1 VATILIIEDELNI
14 AAALQRCIESA
25 GHTCQ
30 TATTGNSGLQAFHQI
45 QPDLIILDLK
55 LPDIHGLEVCTK
67 IRHAKC
73 AKVPYILMLT
83 VQTEEVDRII
93 GYSTGADD
101 YMPKPFSPQ
110 ELIVRIRA
118 LLRRDQWREELTPA
132 QMIATPHLQINLD
145 RRTVETRSSPTSQWL
160 KASLSPLEF
169 EVLVEMARHP
179 GRVWS
184 REQLLRLWESG
195 GYEDPRVVDS
205 CIKRLRKK
213 LTGDYARYQGATPP
227 QLIQT
232 KLGLGYAFEDIA

>member
-1 VATILIIEDELNI
+1 VATILVIEDELNI
-14 AAALQRCIESA
+14 AAALQRCVESA
-25 GHTCQ
+25 GHTCR
-30 TATTGNSGLQAFHQI
+30 TASSGNSGLETFRQL
-45 QPDLIILDLK
+45 QPDLVILDLK
-55 LPDIHGLEVCTK
+55 LPDIDGLEVCTK

-83 VQTEEVDRII
+83 IQTEEVDRII

-132 QMIATPHLQINLD
+132 QAIATPHLLINLEQ
-145 RRTVETRSSPTSQWL
+145 RTVQIRSSPNGQWF
-160 KASLSPLEF
+160 KAPLSPLEF
-169 EVLVEMARHP
+169 DVLVEMARHP

-184 REQLLRLWESG
+184 REQLLKFWVSDR
-195 GYEDPRVVDS
+195 YEDPRVVDS

-213 LTGDYARYQGATPP
+213 LAGNYPSNQGARPP

-232 KLGLGYAFEDIA
+232 KLGLGYAFEDI